1 MTLTKAARDILEFHM
16 NDNNQLKE
24 QVKGLHEILNGIVQ
38 VLQNVH

>member
-1 MTLTKAARDILEFHM
+1 MTLTKAARDILEFDM

-24 QVKGLHEILNGIVQ
+24 QVKDLHEILNGIVQ